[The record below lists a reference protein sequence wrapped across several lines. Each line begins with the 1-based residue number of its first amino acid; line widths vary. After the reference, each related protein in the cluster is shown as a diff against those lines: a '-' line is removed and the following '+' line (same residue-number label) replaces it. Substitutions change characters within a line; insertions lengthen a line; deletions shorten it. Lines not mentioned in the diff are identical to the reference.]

1 MGEPRLDYFFKE
13 CEKKRKGE
21 MVADK
26 KTDRE
31 KKRFKTRMRAVVR
44 LLRRLEE
51 MDPSSFWIAAPF
63 FQLLRPKTFPPVIRL
78 GKSSLLYI
86 HNRSKIQPL
95 LTSSSAVSLGPAV
108 VGLDYTGCFFTGLST
123 SVQASSVFPQ
133 CSGQRDPFK
142 CSSFPVTSLLGTIQW
157 LPISLKVKLQ
167 TLVWA

>member
-51 MDPSSFWIAAPF
+51 MDPSSF
-63 FQLLRPKTFPPVIRL
+63 
-78 GKSSLLYI
+78 
-86 HNRSKIQPL
+86 
-95 LTSSSAVSLGPAV
+95 
-108 VGLDYTGCFFTGLST
+108 
-123 SVQASSVFPQ
+123 
-133 CSGQRDPFK
+133 
-142 CSSFPVTSLLGTIQW
+142 
-157 LPISLKVKLQ
+157 
-167 TLVWA
+167 